1 MFGEASQLHLTFP
14 LVSAHGFGQ
23 ENGARE
29 NWEETHT
36 TLQKHPEENFQ
47 KLQGRLCFNLYFI
60 KFVGQNLI
68 NQM

>member
-14 LVSAHGFGQ
+14 LESAHGFGQ
-23 ENGARE
+23 ENGASELRR
-29 NWEETHT
+29 NPHYT
-36 TLQKHPEENFQ
+36 TKASGRNFQ

-60 KFVGQNLI
+60 KFVGQNRI